1 MLDHRFRDNEEEILS
16 NVVNKAIDFTL
27 LPKVT
32 LDCRDAVMA
41 MLERDP
47 IRRISAAELLQH
59 PWIKVCFIQSLINTG
74 EMLSE

>member
-59 PWIKVCFIQSLINTG
+59 PWIKVCSIQSLINTD

>member
-1 MLDHRFRDNEEEILS
+1 MFHPFRDNEEEILS
-16 NVVNKAIDFTL
+16 NVLNKAIDFSL

-47 IRRISAAELLQH
+47 TRRISAAELLQH
-59 PWIKVCFIQSLINTG
+59 AWIKVCCIRSLIDT
-74 EMLSE
+74 E